1 MLRVI
6 HAFDLKPGVVEE
18 ESFVNWLDSRLDEVT
33 KRFGCL
39 ERKTWV
45 FIDGIRGDYE
55 KGRPERRPK
64 YLNEAFWP
72 DQKHSDQFRQW
83 LMSEEGREFRHKWFD
98 NVTNHTVLRYVE
110 APVPRPVTDD

>member
-6 HAFDLKPGVVEE
+6 HAFDLKPGVVEH
-18 ESFVNWLDSRLDEVT
+18 SFVEWLDARLDEVT

-45 FIDGIRGDYE
+45 FIDGIRGDYDS
-55 KGRPERRPK
+55 GRPEQRPK

-72 DQKHSDQFRQW
+72 DQKRADQFRQW
-83 LMSEEGREFRHKWFD
+83 LMSDEGKEFRRQWFTS
-98 NVTNHTVLRYVE
+98 VVNHTVLRYVE
-110 APVPRPVTDD
+110 GSPTQPVTDD

>member
-6 HAFDLKPGVVEE
+6 HSFDLKPGVVEE
-18 ESFVNWLDSRLDEVT
+18 SFINWLDSRLDEIT
-33 KRFGCL
+33 SRFGCL

-55 KGRPERRPK
+55 RGKAERRPK

-72 DQKHSDQFRQW
+72 DQQHSDHFRQW
-83 LMSEEGREFRHKWFD
+83 LMSDEGKEFRERWFGS
-98 NVTNHTVLRYVE
+98 VTNHTVLRYVD
-110 APVPRPVTDD
+110 APVTRPVTDD